1 MNKNDLLLY
10 VITDCDNL
18 QGEALLARTEAILA
32 SGATMLQYRDKH
44 GKARQN
50 AEALKALCH
59 KYNVPFIVN
68 DDVALALALD
78 ADGVHVGQEDTA
90 AASAR
95 AQLGPDK
102 IVGVTARTGQKSR
115 QRRRRL
121 SWRRCPLPKCQQG
134 FQPHQPRYVESDLRQ
149 CRHPCRRHRWCE

>member
-44 GKARQN
+44 GKARQD
-50 AEALKALCH
+50 AETLKNLCH

-68 DDVALALALD
+68 DDVALALAL
-78 ADGVHVGQEDTA
+78 E
-90 AASAR
+90 
-95 AQLGPDK
+95 
-102 IVGVTARTGQKSR
+102 
-115 QRRRRL
+115 RRRRP
-121 SWRRCPLPKCQQG
+121 RRPG
-134 FQPHQPRYVESDLRQ
+134 
-149 CRHPCRRHRWCE
+149 RHRRRKRARPARP

>member
-1 MNKNDLLLY
+1 MNKKDLLLY

-44 GKARQN
+44 GKAHQD

-102 IVGVTARTGQKSR
+102 IVGVTAKTLEQAKNA
-115 QRRRRL
+115 
-121 SWRRCPLPKCQQG
+121 
-134 FQPHQPRYVESDLRQ
+134 V
-149 CRHPCRRHRWCE
+149 

>member
-44 GKARQN
+44 GKARQD
-50 AEALKALCH
+50 AEALKNLCH

-102 IVGVTARTGQKSR
+102 IVGVTTKTLEQAKKSR
-115 QRRRRL
+115 QR
-121 SWRRCPLPKCQQG
+121 
-134 FQPHQPRYVESDLRQ
+134 
-149 CRHPCRRHRWCE
+149 WC